1 MFPRPAPAARGGVVD
16 WPAAGDHPAHE
27 SPIVSPTHSTRTPT
41 MNRTTDTDAPGGDGM
56 HGHPPVD
63 MSNGG
68 HDTTTK
74 VTGRTATMGAC
85 PFRGTRVGGAIG
97 SEPQIDHWYPE
108 RLKVELLHQNPVQ
121 ANPLRDVNYAEA
133 FAQIDYDALKAD
145 LRALLTSSVDWWPSD
160 YGNYGPQMIRMA
172 WHSAGTYRIADGRGG
187 AGAAMMRFA
196 PLNSWW
202 DNGNIDKSRRLLWP
216 LKQKYGAALSWA
228 DLIVLTGN
236 VALEEMGFPTF
247 GFGGGREDAW
257 EADRATYWGPE
268 GWQDGDSQPER
279 QVNLNKRWEGAPD
292 QDYWDL
298 ENPVAASH
306 QALIYV
312 NPEGPGGNGEPL
324 DSAREIRESFARMA
338 MNDEETVALV
348 AGGHAFGKS
357 HGMVSPERIGA
368 PPEAAGLSLQGLGW
382 HNPEGTGNAQYTMT
396 NGIEGAWTPDPT
408 RWDNDYLTNLF
419 RFEWEKTTSPA
430 GALQWTPV
438 DPDAPKTPDAHLD
451 GVEHALM
458 MTTADI
464 AFKVDPAY
472 REILERFRDDFDYFT
487 DAFSRAWF
495 KLTHRDMG
503 PVDRYVGPEVPDV
516 ILPWQDP
523 VPALDHEVVSD
534 EDVAGLKRAILDSGL
549 SVSALVSAA
558 WASASTFRNSDKRGG
573 ANGARVRLS
582 PQKDWEVN
590 NPEQL
595 ASTLDVLEGI
605 QADFNGAQTG
615 GKKVSMADLIVLGGA
630 AAVEKAAKDAGV
642 DVTVPFVPGRT
653 DATDEHTDGESFEWL
668 KPVVDGFRNY
678 RNEEV
683 EYKVAPEHLFLDK
696 AHLLALTA
704 PEWTA
709 LAGGLKVL
717 DVNYDGSTDGL
728 FTDRPGALTNDF
740 FRVVTSMDYAWAPQD
755 DRELTFAV
763 KDRESGETAYTATR
777 CDLVFGVDGQ
787 LRQIAEVYA
796 ADDGHERLVN
806 DFVDAWH
813 KVMMLDR
820 YDVPEARAEVMSIC

>member
-1 MFPRPAPAARGGVVD
+1 MNP
-16 WPAAGDHPAHE
+16 H
-27 SPIVSPTHSTRTPT
+27 TTP
-41 MNRTTDTDAPGGDGM
+41 NGHGGDGASA
-56 HGHPPVD
+56 PVD

-97 SEPQIDHWYPE
+97 SEPQLDTWWPN
-108 RLKVELLHQNPVQ
+108 RLKVELLHQDPPQ
-121 ANPLRDVNYAEA
+121 ANPLRDVDYAEA
-133 FAQIDYDALKAD
+133 FLSLDYDALKAD
-145 LRALLTSSVDWWPSD
+145 LRTLMTSSVAWWPSD

-187 AGAAMMRFA
+187 AGQGMQRFA
-196 PLNSWW
+196 PTNSWW

-216 LKQKYGAALSWA
+216 IKQKYGAAISWA
-228 DLIVLTGN
+228 DLLILAGN

-247 GFGGGREDAW
+247 GFAGGRVDGW
-257 EADRATYWGPE
+257 EPDRATYWGPE
-268 GWQDGDSQPER
+268 GWQGEKHVGHPDEM
-279 QVNLNKRWEGAPD
+279 VNLNKRWEGAPD

-312 NPEGPGGNGEPL
+312 NPEGPGGNGEPM

-357 HGMVSPERIGA
+357 HGMVAADQIGA
-368 PPEAAGLSLQGLGW
+368 APEGAPMSAQGFGW
-382 HNPEGTGNAQYTMT
+382 LNPVGTGNAEFTST

-408 RWDNDYLTNLF
+408 RWDNAYIENLLG
-419 RFEWEKTTSPA
+419 FEWEKTQSPA

-438 DPDAPKTPDAHLD
+438 DPGAPKTPDAHLE
-451 GVEHALM
+451 GVEHDLM

-464 AFKVDPAY
+464 AFKVDPVY
-472 REILERFRDDFDYFT
+472 REILERFRDDFDSFT
-487 DAFSRAWF
+487 DAFSRAWY

-503 PVDRYVGPEVPDV
+503 PTDRYLGPEIPDV
-516 ILPWQDP
+516 VLPWQDP
-523 VPALDHEVVSD
+523 VPALDHETVD
-534 EDVAGLKRAILDSGL
+534 DADVADLKRRVLEAGP

-558 WASASTFRNSDKRGG
+558 WASASTYRDSDKRGG

-582 PQKDWEVN
+582 PQKDWAVN
-590 NPEQL
+590 TPDQL
-595 ASTLDVLEGI
+595 AETLGALEGV
-605 QADFNGAQTG
+605 QSAFNEAQTG
-615 GKKVSMADLIVLGGA
+615 GKRVSMADLIVLGGC
-630 AAVEKAAKDAGV
+630 AAVEKAALDAGV
-642 DVTVPFVPGRT
+642 DVTVPFVPGRM
-653 DATDEHTDGESFEWL
+653 DATQEHTDGESFEWL

-696 AHLLALTA
+696 AALLTLTA

-717 DVNYDGSTDGL
+717 GINYDGSEDGV
-728 FTDRPGALTNDF
+728 FTNRPGTLSTDF
-740 FRVVTSMDYAWAPQD
+740 FRVLTSMDYAWRPTDERELAFEVV
-755 DRELTFAV
+755 DRET
-763 KDRESGETAYTATR
+763 GEAAFTATR
-777 CDLVFGVDGQ
+777 CDLVFGSNSQ
-787 LRQIAEVYA
+787 LRNLAEVYA
-796 ADDGHERLVN
+796 ADDAHERFVA
-806 DFVDAWH
+806 DFVAAWH

-820 YDVPEARAEVMSIC
+820 FDVPEARAEAVEVC

>member
-1 MFPRPAPAARGGVVD
+1 MNQSETNAETSTN
-16 WPAAGDHPAHE
+16 GD
-27 SPIVSPTHSTRTPT
+27 
-41 MNRTTDTDAPGGDGM
+41 GGDGASV
-56 HGHPPVD
+56 HAD

-74 VTGRTATMGAC
+74 VTGRAATMGAC
-85 PFRGTRVGGAIG
+85 PFRGTRVGGAVG
-97 SEPQIDHWYPE
+97 SEPQLDHWYPN
-108 RLKVELLHQNPVQ
+108 RLKVEVLHQNPPH

-145 LRALLTSSVDWWPSD
+145 LKTLLTSSVDWWPSD

-187 AGAAMMRFA
+187 SDGGIQRFA
-196 PLNSWW
+196 PVNSWW

-216 LKQKYGAALSWA
+216 IKQKYGSALSWA
-228 DLIVLTGN
+228 DLMVLTGN

-247 GFGGGREDAW
+247 GFAGGRQDVW
-257 EADRATYWGPE
+257 EADNATYWGPE
-268 GWQDGDSQPER
+268 GWQEGDSQPER
-279 QVNLNKRWEGAPD
+279 QVNLDKRWEGDPK

-298 ENPVAASH
+298 ENPVAATH

-312 NPEGPGGNGEPL
+312 NPEGPGGNGDPM

-357 HGMVSPERIGA
+357 HGMVDPKRIGD
-368 PPEAAGLSLQGLGW
+368 PPEMATMSLQGLGW

-396 NGIEGAWTPDPT
+396 NGIEGSWTPDPT

-419 RFEWEKTTSPA
+419 RFEWKKTESPS

-438 DPDAPKTPDAHLD
+438 DPEAPKTPDAHLD
-451 GVEHALM
+451 GVQHDLM

-472 REILERFRDDFDYFT
+472 REICERFLGDFDYFT
-487 DAFSRAWF
+487 DAFSRAWY

-503 PVDRYVGPEVPDV
+503 PKDRYVGPEVPEV
-516 ILPWQDP
+516 TLPWQDP
-523 VPALDHEVVSD
+523 IPALDHELVD
-534 EDVAGLKRAILDSGL
+534 DADVADLKAKVLDTGL

-558 WASASTFRNSDKRGG
+558 WASASTYRDSDKRGG

-582 PQKDWEVN
+582 PQKDWAVN

-595 ASTLDVLEGI
+595 ADTLRTLEGV
-605 QADFNGAQTG
+605 QGDFNGAEG

-630 AAVEKAAKDAGV
+630 AAVEKAARDAGV
-642 DVTVPFVPGRT
+642 DVTVPFVPGRMDT
-653 DATDEHTDGESFEWL
+653 TDELTDGESFEWL

-678 RNEEV
+678 VNDEV
-683 EYKVAPEHLFLDK
+683 EYKVAPEHLFLDR
-696 AHLLALTA
+696 AHLLTLSA

-717 DVNYDGSTDGL
+717 GVNYDGSEHGV
-728 FTDRPGALTNDF
+728 FTDRPGVLTNDF
-740 FRVVTSMDYAWAPQD
+740 FRVLTSMDYEWKPQD
-755 DRELTFAV
+755 GQEKTFWINDRET
-763 KDRESGETAYTATR
+763 GETRFTATR
-777 CDLVFGVDGQ
+777 CDLVFGANDQ
-787 LRQIAEVYA
+787 LRAVSEVYA
-796 ADDGHERLVN
+796 ANDGHERLVA
-806 DFVDAWH
+806 DFAAAWH

-820 YDVPEARAEVMSIC
+820 FDVPESRAEVMSVC